1 MKIIKLNCSACGA
14 PISIPEDIDRL
25 TCANCGTFLA
35 LERGE
40 GYYAL
45 KAADQISEAIHET
58 GRGTQDAIRQS
69 TQETR
74 NELQRMQFTQA
85 YNAANSALNAT
96 MAEIRSLTRGNMTP
110 AALQQL
116 DALYFQEWSQWE
128 DIRRAQMQL
137 DILECGPIEQNDLA
151 LTNQKDMIDHSILIL
166 RTCQASP
173 ANQGLIQS
181 LQEEKALYQEYHDD
195 LQSKE
200 LRQKVTSFTIE
211 KPFGEDLNQLKT
223 ALDQIQTD
231 LRQLNQQAPSSAVN
245 KLKAELIK
253 LQGELVQ
260 HFHQEVYRQCW
271 GDISPNSDPGQD
283 ANRIAQHLAATQATI
298 RWLSLVPVPP
308 RPLQKEIKSL
318 QRQERKLSKVHG
330 AAQETHRV
338 QNAAK
343 ILTASL
349 ASLAITAPFSQNLH
363 EVRSQLKVYNEDLAN
378 LQKQPSTPEVRLARQ
393 QVNEQYKP
401 FYNHWASLEIT
412 ALTSQLKSS
421 SIQPPFNSDLASA
434 IKDYD
439 LVTQDVALLK
449 EKQSIPGVQAMFKQA
464 VTKQRDLYNHL
475 LKLKQQ
481 AG

>member
-96 MAEIRSLTRGNMTP
+96 MAEIRSLTRGEMTP

-166 RTCQASP
+166 RTCKDSP
-173 ANQGLIQS
+173 ANRGLIQS
-181 LQEEKALYQEYHDD
+181 LQEEKALCQDFLDVIQTKD
-195 LQSKE
+195 LK
-200 LRQKVTSFTIE
+200 QKIASFAIE
-211 KPFGEDLNQLKT
+211 EPYGEDLNQLVSHLAQLQADIHYLSQQPPTQVT
-223 ALDQIQTD
+223 AK
-231 LRQLNQQAPSSAVN
+231 LR
-245 KLKAELIK
+245 AELSSQQSDIY
-253 LQGELVQ
+253 Q

-271 GDISPNSDPGQD
+271 GELSPNSDPGKD
-283 ANRIAQHLAATQATI
+283 AGLIAQHLAATQATL
-298 RWLSLVPVPP
+298 RWLALVPDPQ
-308 RPLQKEIKSL
+308 RPLRKEIRSL
-318 QRQERKLSKVHG
+318 QRQEGKLSKAHG
-330 AAQETHRV
+330 TAQETLRT

-343 ILTASL
+343 ALVAGL
-349 ASLAITAPFSQNLH
+349 AALAITAPFSQNLP
-363 EVRSQLKVYNEDLAN
+363 EVRSQLQVFDQDIAN
-378 LQKQPSTPEVRLARQ
+378 LKTQPSTPEVRLARQ
-393 QVNEQYKP
+393 QLNEQYQN
-401 FYNHWASLEIT
+401 FYTHWANLEQNDIS
-412 ALTSQLKSS
+412 AHLKSQH
-421 SIQPPFNSDLASA
+421 IHPPFNPDLVQA
-434 IKDYD
+434 IADYD
-439 LVTQDVALLK
+439 LVTQDVTLLK
-449 EKQSIPGVQAMFKQA
+449 ERQSVPGVQARYQEA
-464 VTKQRDLYNHL
+464 AAKQRNLYNHL